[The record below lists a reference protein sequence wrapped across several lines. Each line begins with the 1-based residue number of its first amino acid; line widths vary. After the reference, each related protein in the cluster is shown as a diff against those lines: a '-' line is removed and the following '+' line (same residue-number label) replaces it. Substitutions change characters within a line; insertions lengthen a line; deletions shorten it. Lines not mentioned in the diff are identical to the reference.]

1 MAPFIQR
8 NAMIYE
14 LRIYHCAPGR
24 IGALN
29 ERFANTTL
37 AFWEKYGIEQVG
49 FWTTLV
55 GDSNAKLTYLLKWE
69 SLAEREQKW
78 NAFASDK
85 DWIAARAASEASA
98 IIVERIENS
107 FLSPTAYSALK

>member
-1 MAPFIQR
+1 
-8 NAMIYE
+8 MIYE

-29 ERFANTTL
+29 DRFVNTTL
-37 AFWEKYGIEQVG
+37 KFWEHYGIEQVG

-55 GDSNAKLTYLLKWE
+55 GDSNAKLTYLLKWD
-69 SLAEREQKW
+69 SLAERETKW
-78 NAFASDK
+78 NAFVSDPA
-85 DWIAARAASEASA
+85 WQAARAASEASA

>member
-1 MAPFIQR
+1 
-8 NAMIYE
+8 MIYE

-55 GDSNAKLTYLLKWE
+55 GDSNAKLTYLLRWD
-69 SLAEREQKW
+69 SMAEREQKW
-78 NAFASDK
+78 NAFASDQ
-85 DWIAARAASEASA
+85 DWLAARAASEASA
-98 IIVERIENS
+98 IIVERIDNS